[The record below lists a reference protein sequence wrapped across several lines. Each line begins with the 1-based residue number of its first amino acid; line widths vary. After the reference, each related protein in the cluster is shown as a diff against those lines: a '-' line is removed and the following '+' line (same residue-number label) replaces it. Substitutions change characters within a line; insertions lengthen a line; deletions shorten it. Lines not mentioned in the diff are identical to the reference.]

1 MRMKTSEE
9 ARLCINI
16 HLRCSVS
23 FQPSRISTYLLQQ
36 INQLLFYKQYQRV
49 KLGSYSPATGRS
61 PASIVSFLL
70 YMSICQSMLPCGG
83 TSSQVPLLQ
92 DREERRVG

>member
-1 MRMKTSEE
+1 MCMKTTEE

-36 INQLLFYKQYQRV
+36 IHQLLFNKQYQRV

-61 PASIVSFLL
+61 PASIVSFSL
-70 YMSICQSMLPCGG
+70 YKRICQSMLPCGAQAVG
-83 TSSQVPLLQ
+83 YPCCRTGK
-92 DREERRVG
+92 REM